1 MKKIEKINAREKE
14 VYKLLIATF
23 IAKRI
28 SINYKYY
35 KNKGIKTY
43 NSIYISSFDTFNI
56 NDKDKQD
63 IFNEAEV
70 ILEQQEKLIFAHYDA
85 DKPLYMV
92 KL

>member
-23 IAKRI
+23 IAK
-28 SINYKYY
+28 INYKYY